1 MKKLTDLL
9 SGIKYSSAS
18 DISEMTVSD
27 IVYNSKKAFGG
38 ALFVCMRGAVS
49 DGHRYARDA
58 YERGARIFICEHE
71 IDLPS
76 DAVLIEVENARAALA
91 DISANFF
98 DHPEKKLYL
107 IGITGTKGKSS
118 TCAMIFHALNSCGVK
133 TGSIGTYG
141 VCIGDTREPT
151 ENSTPESYELYRIFD
166 KMVRAWIDTA
176 VMEVSSQAV
185 YQERIRGLTFDTA
198 VMTNLSPDH
207 IGKYEHPDFEH
218 YKNCKKELFRRCEYA
233 VFNKDDAYYEEFS
246 SYAKCG
252 QAAYS
257 ALGSA
262 DFYARDIEKAVHDGR
277 FGISFTAYDGHGKA
291 AVALPFPGIYSV
303 YNALATLAVCRRRG
317 IGLHEFAQS
326 VRTVSVPGRFEYVP
340 TNDSGVS
347 YIIDYAHTG
356 ASLRSVLAAIYE
368 YHPRRII
375 CVFGSVG
382 GRTELRRHELGEAAN
397 KYADYSLITA
407 DNPDCED
414 PEKICRDI
422 ASCMDFGKYEI
433 IADRE
438 SAIRRAVSMAQ
449 AGDIVLFAG
458 KGHEEYQLIRGEKVP
473 FSERKIIAESA
484 NEKLTV

>member
-76 DAVLIEVENARAALA
+76 DAVLMEVENARAALA

-166 KMVRAWIDTA
+166 KMVSAGLDTA

-218 YKNCKKELFRRCEYA
+218 YKNCKKELLRRCEYA

-303 YNALATLAVCRRRG
+303 YNALAALAVCRRRG

-326 VRTVSVPGRFEYVP
+326 VRTVSVPGRFEYIP

-422 ASCMDFGKYEI
+422 ASCMDFDKYEI

>member
-76 DAVLIEVENARAALA
+76 DAVLMEVENARAALA

-166 KMVRAWIDTA
+166 KMVSAGLDTA
-176 VMEVSSQAV
+176 VMEVSSQAI

-218 YKNCKKELFRRCEYA
+218 YKNCKKELLRRCEYA

-303 YNALATLAVCRRRG
+303 YNALAALAVCRRRG

-326 VRTVSVPGRFEYVP
+326 VRTVSVPGRFEYIP

-422 ASCMDFGKYEI
+422 ASCMDFDKYEI

>member
-18 DISEMTVSD
+18 DMSEMTVSD

-166 KMVRAWIDTA
+166 KMVRAGLDTA

-303 YNALATLAVCRRRG
+303 YNALAALAVCRRRE

-484 NEKLTV
+484 NEKVTV

>member
-18 DISEMTVSD
+18 DISEVTVTD
-27 IVYNSKKAFGG
+27 IVYNSKKAFDG

-58 YERGARIFICEHE
+58 YARGARIFICEHE
-71 IDLPS
+71 IELPD
-76 DAVLIEVENARAALA
+76 DAVLIKVENAREALA
-91 DISANFF
+91 DISAIFF

-166 KMVRAWIDTA
+166 KMVRAGIGTA

-207 IGKYEHPDFEH
+207 IGKYEHPNFEH
-218 YKNCKKELFRRCEYA
+218 YKNCKKELFRRCKYA

-262 DFYARDIEKAVHDGR
+262 DFYARDIEKAVYDGR
-277 FGISFTAYDGHGKA
+277 FGVSFTAYDGHGKA

-303 YNALATLAVCRRRG
+303 YNALAALAVCRRRG

-326 VRTVSVPGRFEYVP
+326 VRTVSVPGRFEYVT
-340 TNDSGVS
+340 TNDSAVS

-382 GRTELRRHELGEAAN
+382 GRTELRRRELGEAAN
-397 KYADYSLITA
+397 KYADYSVITS
-407 DNPDCED
+407 DNPDNED
-414 PEKICRDI
+414 PEKVCRDI
-422 ASCMDFGKYEI
+422 ASCMDLGKYEI

-438 SAIRRAVSMAQ
+438 SAIRRAVGMAQ

-473 FSERKIIAESA
+473 FSEKKIIAESA
-484 NEKLTV
+484 NEKVTV

>member
-76 DAVLIEVENARAALA
+76 DAVLIEVENARAELA

-166 KMVRAWIDTA
+166 KMVSAGLDTA

-277 FGISFTAYDGHGKA
+277 FGISFNAYDGHGKA

-303 YNALATLAVCRRRG
+303 YNALAALAVCRRRG

-407 DNPDCED
+407 DNPDCEY

-449 AGDIVLFAG
+449 AGDIVIFAG

>member
-1 MKKLTDLL
+1 MKRLTDLL

-18 DISEMTVSD
+18 DISEAAISD
-27 IVYNSKKAFGG
+27 IVYNSKKASGG

-71 IDLPS
+71 TGLPD
-76 DAVLIEVENARAALA
+76 DALCIKVENARAALA

-98 DHPEKKLYL
+98 DHPERKLHL

-118 TCAMIFHALNSCGVK
+118 TCAMIFHALNSFGIR

-141 VCIGDTREPT
+141 VCIGDTIEPT

-166 KMVRAWIDTA
+166 KMVHAGLDTA

-218 YKNCKKELFRRCEYA
+218 YKNCKKELFRRCGYA
-233 VFNKDDAYYEEFS
+233 VFNKDDAYYKEFS

-252 QAAYS
+252 QATYS

-262 DFYARDIEKAVHDGR
+262 DFYARDIEKSVRDGR

-291 AVALPFPGIYSV
+291 AVMLPFPGIYSV
-303 YNALATLAVCRRRG
+303 YNALAALAVCHRRG
-317 IGLHEFAQS
+317 IGLPEFAQS
-326 VRTVSVPGRFEYVP
+326 VRTVSVPGRFEYVE

-356 ASLRSVLAAIYE
+356 TSLRSVLAAIYE
-368 YHPRRII
+368 YHPKRII

-382 GRTELRRHELGEAAN
+382 GRTELRRRELGEAAN
-397 KYADYSLITA
+397 KYADYSVITA
-407 DNPDCED
+407 DNPDSED

-422 ASCMDFGKYEI
+422 ASYMDNGKYEI
-433 IADRE
+433 IPDRE
-438 SAIRRAVSMAQ
+438 SAVKRAVGMAQ
-449 AGDIVLFAG
+449 EGDIVLFAG
-458 KGHEEYQLIRGEKVP
+458 KGHEEYQLIRGEKLP
-473 FSERKIIAESA
+473 FSERKIIKQSA
-484 NEKLTV
+484 KEKVTV

>member
-76 DAVLIEVENARAALA
+76 DAVLMEVENARAALA

-166 KMVRAWIDTA
+166 KMVSAGLDTA

-218 YKNCKKELFRRCEYA
+218 YKNCKKELLRRCEYA

-303 YNALATLAVCRRRG
+303 YNALAALAVCRRRG

-326 VRTVSVPGRFEYVP
+326 VRTVSVPGRFEYIP

-382 GRTELRRHELGEAAN
+382 GRTELRRHELREAAN

-422 ASCMDFGKYEI
+422 ASCMDFDKYEI

>member
-1 MKKLTDLL
+1 MKRLTDLL

-18 DISEMTVSD
+18 DISEAAISD
-27 IVYNSKKAFGG
+27 IVYNSKKASGG

-71 IDLPS
+71 TGLPD
-76 DAVLIEVENARAALA
+76 DALCIKVENARAALA

-98 DHPEKKLYL
+98 DHPERKLHL

-118 TCAMIFHALNSCGVK
+118 TCAMIFHALNSFGIR

-141 VCIGDTREPT
+141 VCIGDTIEPT

-166 KMVRAWIDTA
+166 KMVHAGLDTA

-218 YKNCKKELFRRCEYA
+218 YKNCKKELFRRCGYA
-233 VFNKDDAYYEEFS
+233 VFNKDDAYYKEFS

-252 QAAYS
+252 QATYS

-262 DFYARDIEKAVHDGR
+262 DFYARDIEKSVRDGR
-277 FGISFTAYDGHGKA
+277 FGISFTAYDGQGKA
-291 AVALPFPGIYSV
+291 AVMLPFPGIYSV
-303 YNALATLAVCRRRG
+303 YNALAALAVCRRRR
-317 IGLHEFAQS
+317 IGLPEFAQS
-326 VRTVSVPGRFEYVP
+326 VRTVSVPGRFEYVE

-356 ASLRSVLAAIYE
+356 TSLRSVLAAIYE
-368 YHPRRII
+368 YHPKRII

-382 GRTELRRHELGEAAN
+382 GRTELRRRELGEAAN
-397 KYADYSLITA
+397 KYADYSVITA
-407 DNPDCED
+407 DNPDSED

-422 ASCMDFGKYEI
+422 ASYMDNGKYEI
-433 IADRE
+433 IPDRE
-438 SAIRRAVSMAQ
+438 SAVKRAVGMAQ
-449 AGDIVLFAG
+449 EGDIVLFAG
-458 KGHEEYQLIRGEKVP
+458 KGHEEYQLIRGEKLP
-473 FSERKIIAESA
+473 FSERKIIKQSA
-484 NEKLTV
+484 KEKVTV

>member
-1 MKKLTDLL
+1 MKRLTDLL

-18 DISEMTVSD
+18 DISEAAISD
-27 IVYNSKKAFGG
+27 IVYNSKKASGG

-71 IDLPS
+71 TGLPD
-76 DAVLIEVENARAALA
+76 DALCIKVENARAALA

-98 DHPEKKLYL
+98 NHPERKLHL

-118 TCAMIFHALNSCGVK
+118 TCAMIFHALNSFGIR

-141 VCIGDTREPT
+141 VCIGDTIEPT

-166 KMVRAWIDTA
+166 KMLHAGLDTA

-218 YKNCKKELFRRCEYA
+218 YKNCKKELFRRCGYA
-233 VFNKDDAYYEEFS
+233 VFNKDDAYYKEFS

-252 QAAYS
+252 QATYS

-262 DFYARDIEKAVHDGR
+262 DFYARDIEKSVRDGR
-277 FGISFTAYDGHGKA
+277 FGISFTAYDGQGKA
-291 AVALPFPGIYSV
+291 AVMLPFPGIYSV
-303 YNALATLAVCRRRG
+303 YNALAALAVCRRRR
-317 IGLHEFAQS
+317 IGLPEFAQS
-326 VRTVSVPGRFEYVP
+326 VRTVSVPGRFEYVE

-356 ASLRSVLAAIYE
+356 TSLRSVLAAIYE
-368 YHPRRII
+368 YHPKRII

-382 GRTELRRHELGEAAN
+382 GRTELRRRELGEAAN
-397 KYADYSLITA
+397 KYADYSVITA
-407 DNPDCED
+407 DNPDSED

-422 ASCMDFGKYEI
+422 ASYMDNGKYEI
-433 IADRE
+433 IPDRE
-438 SAIRRAVSMAQ
+438 SAVKRAVGMAQ
-449 AGDIVLFAG
+449 EGDIVLFAG
-458 KGHEEYQLIRGEKVP
+458 KGHEEYQLIRGEKLP
-473 FSERKIIAESA
+473 FSERKIIKQSA
-484 NEKLTV
+484 KEKVTV

>member
-1 MKKLTDLL
+1 MKRLTDLL

-18 DISEMTVSD
+18 DISEAAISD
-27 IVYNSKKAFGG
+27 IVYNSKKASGG

-71 IDLPS
+71 TGLPD
-76 DAVLIEVENARAALA
+76 DALCIKVENARAALA

-98 DHPEKKLYL
+98 DHPERKLHL

-118 TCAMIFHALNSCGVK
+118 TCAMIFHALNSFGIR

-141 VCIGDTREPT
+141 VCIGDTIEPT

-166 KMVRAWIDTA
+166 KMVHAGLDTA

-218 YKNCKKELFRRCEYA
+218 YKNCKKELFRRCGYA
-233 VFNKDDAYYEEFS
+233 VFNKDDAYYKEFS

-252 QAAYS
+252 QATYS

-262 DFYARDIEKAVHDGR
+262 DFYARDIEKSVRDGR
-277 FGISFTAYDGHGKA
+277 FGISFTAYDGQGKA
-291 AVALPFPGIYSV
+291 AVMLPFPGIYSV
-303 YNALATLAVCRRRG
+303 YNALAALAVCRRRR
-317 IGLHEFAQS
+317 IGLPEFAQS
-326 VRTVSVPGRFEYVP
+326 VRTVSVPGRFEYVE

-356 ASLRSVLAAIYE
+356 TSLRSVLAAIYE
-368 YHPRRII
+368 YHPKRII

-382 GRTELRRHELGEAAN
+382 GRTELRRRELGEAAN
-397 KYADYSLITA
+397 KYAVYSVITA
-407 DNPDCED
+407 DNPDSED

-422 ASCMDFGKYEI
+422 ASYMDNGKYEI
-433 IADRE
+433 IPDRE
-438 SAIRRAVSMAQ
+438 SAVKRAVGMAQ
-449 AGDIVLFAG
+449 EGDIVLFAG
-458 KGHEEYQLIRGEKVP
+458 KGHEEYQLIGGEKLP
-473 FSERKIIAESA
+473 FSERKIIKQSA
-484 NEKLTV
+484 KEKVTV

>member
-1 MKKLTDLL
+1 MKRLTDLL

-18 DISEMTVSD
+18 DISEAAISD
-27 IVYNSKKAFGG
+27 IVYNSKKASGG

-71 IDLPS
+71 TGLPD
-76 DAVLIEVENARAALA
+76 DALCIKVENARAALA

-98 DHPEKKLYL
+98 DHPERKLHL

-118 TCAMIFHALNSCGVK
+118 TCAMIFHALNSFGIR

-141 VCIGDTREPT
+141 VCIGDTIEPT

-166 KMVRAWIDTA
+166 KMVHAGLDTA

-218 YKNCKKELFRRCEYA
+218 YKNCKKELFRRCGYA

-252 QAAYS
+252 QATYS

-262 DFYARDIEKAVHDGR
+262 DFYARDIEKSVRDGR
-277 FGISFTAYDGHGKA
+277 FGISFTAYDGQGKA
-291 AVALPFPGIYSV
+291 AVMLPFPGIYSV
-303 YNALATLAVCRRRG
+303 YNALAALAVCRRRR
-317 IGLHEFAQS
+317 IGLPEFAQS
-326 VRTVSVPGRFEYVP
+326 VRTVSVPGRFEYVE

-356 ASLRSVLAAIYE
+356 TSLRSVLAAIYE
-368 YHPRRII
+368 YHPKRII

-382 GRTELRRHELGEAAN
+382 GRTELRRRELGEAAN
-397 KYADYSLITA
+397 KYADYSVITA
-407 DNPDCED
+407 DNPDSED

-422 ASCMDFGKYEI
+422 ASYMDNGKYEI
-433 IADRE
+433 IPDRE
-438 SAIRRAVSMAQ
+438 SAVKRAVGMAQ
-449 AGDIVLFAG
+449 EGDIVLFAG
-458 KGHEEYQLIRGEKVP
+458 KGHEEYQLIRGEKLP
-473 FSERKIIAESA
+473 FSERKIIKQSTK
-484 NEKLTV
+484 EKVTV

>member
-1 MKKLTDLL
+1 MKRLTDLL

-18 DISEMTVSD
+18 DISEAAISD
-27 IVYNSKKAFGG
+27 IVYNSKKASGG

-71 IDLPS
+71 TGLPD
-76 DAVLIEVENARAALA
+76 DALCIKVENARATLA

-98 DHPEKKLYL
+98 DHPERKLHL

-118 TCAMIFHALNSCGVK
+118 TCAMIFHALNSFGIR

-141 VCIGDTREPT
+141 VCIGDTIEPT

-166 KMVRAWIDTA
+166 KMVHAGLDTA

-218 YKNCKKELFRRCEYA
+218 YKNCKKELFRRCGYA

-252 QAAYS
+252 QATYS

-262 DFYARDIEKAVHDGR
+262 DFYARDIEKSVRDGR
-277 FGISFTAYDGHGKA
+277 FGISFTAYDGQGKA
-291 AVALPFPGIYSV
+291 AVMLPFPGIYSV
-303 YNALATLAVCRRRG
+303 YNALAALVVCRRRG
-317 IGLHEFAQS
+317 IGLPEFAQS
-326 VRTVSVPGRFEYVP
+326 VRTVSVPGRFEYVE

-356 ASLRSVLAAIYE
+356 TSLRSVLAAIYE
-368 YHPRRII
+368 YHPKRII

-382 GRTELRRHELGEAAN
+382 GRTELRRRELGDAAN
-397 KYADYSLITA
+397 KYADYSVITA
-407 DNPDCED
+407 DNPDSED

-422 ASCMDFGKYEI
+422 ASYMDNGKYEI
-433 IADRE
+433 IPDRE
-438 SAIRRAVSMAQ
+438 SAVKRAVGMAQ
-449 AGDIVLFAG
+449 EGDIVLFAG
-458 KGHEEYQLIRGEKVP
+458 KGHEEYQLIRGEKLP
-473 FSERKIIAESA
+473 FSERKIIKQSA
-484 NEKLTV
+484 KEKVTV

>member
-1 MKKLTDLL
+1 MKKFTDLL

-166 KMVRAWIDTA
+166 KMVRAGLDTA

-291 AVALPFPGIYSV
+291 TVALPFPGIYSV
-303 YNALATLAVCRRRG
+303 YNALAALAVCRRRG

-422 ASCMDFGKYEI
+422 ATCMDFGKYEI
-433 IADRE
+433 IADRV

>member
-166 KMVRAWIDTA
+166 KMVRAGLDTA

-277 FGISFTAYDGHGKA
+277 FGISFTAYDEHGKA
-291 AVALPFPGIYSV
+291 TVALPFPGIYSV
-303 YNALATLAVCRRRG
+303 YNALAALAVCRRRG

-422 ASCMDFGKYEI
+422 ATCMDFGKYEI
-433 IADRE
+433 IADRV

>member
-1 MKKLTDLL
+1 MKRLTDLL

-18 DISEMTVSD
+18 DISEAAISD
-27 IVYNSKKAFGG
+27 IVYNSKKASGG

-58 YERGARIFICEHE
+58 YERGTRIFICEHE
-71 IDLPS
+71 TGLPD
-76 DAVLIEVENARAALA
+76 DALCIKVENARAALA

-98 DHPEKKLYL
+98 DHPERKLHL

-118 TCAMIFHALNSCGVK
+118 TCAMIFHALNSFGIR

-141 VCIGDTREPT
+141 VCIGDTIEPT

-166 KMVRAWIDTA
+166 KMVHAGLDTA

-218 YKNCKKELFRRCEYA
+218 YKNCKKELFRRCGYA
-233 VFNKDDAYYEEFS
+233 VFNKDDAYYKEFS

-252 QAAYS
+252 QATYS

-262 DFYARDIEKAVHDGR
+262 DFYARDIEKSVRDGR
-277 FGISFTAYDGHGKA
+277 FGISFTAYDGQGKA
-291 AVALPFPGIYSV
+291 AVMLPFPGIYSV
-303 YNALATLAVCRRRG
+303 YNALAALAVCRRRR
-317 IGLHEFAQS
+317 IGLPEFAQS
-326 VRTVSVPGRFEYVP
+326 VRTVSVPGRFEYVE

-356 ASLRSVLAAIYE
+356 TSLRSVLAAIYE
-368 YHPRRII
+368 YHPKRII

-382 GRTELRRHELGEAAN
+382 GRTELRRRELGEAAN
-397 KYADYSLITA
+397 KYADYSVITA
-407 DNPDCED
+407 DNPDSED

-422 ASCMDFGKYEI
+422 ASYMDNGKYEI
-433 IADRE
+433 IPDRE
-438 SAIRRAVSMAQ
+438 SAVKRAVGMAQ
-449 AGDIVLFAG
+449 EGDIVLFAG
-458 KGHEEYQLIRGEKVP
+458 KGHEEYQLIRGEKLP
-473 FSERKIIAESA
+473 FSERKIIKQSA
-484 NEKLTV
+484 KEKVTV

>member
-1 MKKLTDLL
+1 MKRLTDLL

-18 DISEMTVSD
+18 DISEAAISD
-27 IVYNSKKAFGG
+27 IVYNSKKASGG

-71 IDLPS
+71 TGLPD
-76 DAVLIEVENARAALA
+76 DALCIKVENARAALA

-98 DHPEKKLYL
+98 DHPERKLHL

-118 TCAMIFHALNSCGVK
+118 TCAMIFHALNSFGIR

-141 VCIGDTREPT
+141 VCIGDTIEPT

-166 KMVRAWIDTA
+166 KMVHAGLDTA

-218 YKNCKKELFRRCEYA
+218 YKNCKKELFRRCGYA

-252 QAAYS
+252 QATYS

-262 DFYARDIEKAVHDGR
+262 DFYARDIEKSVRDGR
-277 FGISFTAYDGHGKA
+277 FGISFTAYDGQGKA
-291 AVALPFPGIYSV
+291 AVMLPFPGIYSV
-303 YNALATLAVCRRRG
+303 YNAHAALAVCRRRG
-317 IGLHEFAQS
+317 IGLPEFAQS
-326 VRTVSVPGRFEYVP
+326 VRTVSVPGRFEYVE

-356 ASLRSVLAAIYE
+356 TSLRSVLAAIYE
-368 YHPRRII
+368 YHPKRII

-382 GRTELRRHELGEAAN
+382 GRTELRRRELGEAAN
-397 KYADYSLITA
+397 KYADYSMITA
-407 DNPDCED
+407 DNPDSED

-422 ASCMDFGKYEI
+422 ASYMDNGKYEI
-433 IADRE
+433 IPDRE
-438 SAIRRAVSMAQ
+438 SAVKRAVGMAEE
-449 AGDIVLFAG
+449 GDIVLFAG
-458 KGHEEYQLIRGEKVP
+458 KGHEEYQLIRGEKLP
-473 FSERKIIAESA
+473 FSERKIIKQSA
-484 NEKLTV
+484 KEKVTV

>member
-1 MKKLTDLL
+1 MKRLTDLL

-18 DISEMTVSD
+18 DISEAAISD
-27 IVYNSKKAFGG
+27 IVYNSKKASGG

-71 IDLPS
+71 TGLPD
-76 DAVLIEVENARAALA
+76 DALCIKVENARAALA

-98 DHPEKKLYL
+98 DHPERKLHL

-118 TCAMIFHALNSCGVK
+118 TCAMIFHALNSFGIR

-141 VCIGDTREPT
+141 VCIGDTIEPT

-166 KMVRAWIDTA
+166 KMVHAGLDTA

-218 YKNCKKELFRRCEYA
+218 YKNCKKELFRRCGYA

-252 QAAYS
+252 QATYS

-262 DFYARDIEKAVHDGR
+262 DFYARDIEKSVRDGR

-291 AVALPFPGIYSV
+291 AVMLPFPGIYSV
-303 YNALATLAVCRRRG
+303 YNALAALAVCRRRR
-317 IGLHEFAQS
+317 IGLPEFAQS
-326 VRTVSVPGRFEYVP
+326 VRTVSVPGRFEYVE

-356 ASLRSVLAAIYE
+356 TSLRSVLAAIYE
-368 YHPRRII
+368 YHPKRII

-382 GRTELRRHELGEAAN
+382 GRTELRRRELGEAAN
-397 KYADYSLITA
+397 KYADYSVITA
-407 DNPDCED
+407 DNPDSED

-422 ASCMDFGKYEI
+422 ASYMDNGKYEI
-433 IADRE
+433 IPDRE
-438 SAIRRAVSMAQ
+438 SAVKRAVGMAQ
-449 AGDIVLFAG
+449 EGDIVLFAG
-458 KGHEEYQLIRGEKVP
+458 KGHEEYQLIGGEKLP
-473 FSERKIIAESA
+473 FSERKIIKQSA
-484 NEKLTV
+484 KEKVTV

>member
-1 MKKLTDLL
+1 M
-9 SGIKYSSAS
+9 
-18 DISEMTVSD
+18 
-27 IVYNSKKAFGG
+27 
-38 ALFVCMRGAVS
+38 
-49 DGHRYARDA
+49 
-58 YERGARIFICEHE
+58 
-71 IDLPS
+71 
-76 DAVLIEVENARAALA
+76 
-91 DISANFF
+91 
-98 DHPEKKLYL
+98 
-107 IGITGTKGKSS
+107 
-118 TCAMIFHALNSCGVK
+118 
-133 TGSIGTYG
+133 
-141 VCIGDTREPT
+141 
-151 ENSTPESYELYRIFD
+151 
-166 KMVRAWIDTA
+166 
-176 VMEVSSQAV
+176 
-185 YQERIRGLTFDTA
+185 
-198 VMTNLSPDH
+198 
-207 IGKYEHPDFEH
+207 
-218 YKNCKKELFRRCEYA
+218 
-233 VFNKDDAYYEEFS
+233 
-246 SYAKCG
+246 
-252 QAAYS
+252 
-257 ALGSA
+257 
-262 DFYARDIEKAVHDGR
+262 
-277 FGISFTAYDGHGKA
+277 
-291 AVALPFPGIYSV
+291 
-303 YNALATLAVCRRRG
+303 
-317 IGLHEFAQS
+317 
-326 VRTVSVPGRFEYVP
+326 PGRFEYVP

-438 SAIRRAVSMAQ
+438 SAIKRAVSMAQ

>member
-151 ENSTPESYELYRIFD
+151 ENSTPESHELYRIFD
-166 KMVRAWIDTA
+166 KMVRAGLDTA

-303 YNALATLAVCRRRG
+303 YNALAALAVCRRRG

-473 FSERKIIAESA
+473 FSERKIIEQSTK
-484 NEKLTV
+484 EKVTV

>member
-166 KMVRAWIDTA
+166 KMVRAGLDTA
-176 VMEVSSQAV
+176 VMEGSYQAV

-303 YNALATLAVCRRRG
+303 YNALAALAACRRRG

-438 SAIRRAVSMAQ
+438 PAIRRAVSMAQ

-458 KGHEEYQLIRGEKVP
+458 KGHEEYQLIRGEKGS

>member
-1 MKKLTDLL
+1 MKRLTDLL

-18 DISEMTVSD
+18 DISEAAISD
-27 IVYNSKKAFGG
+27 IVYNSKKASGG

-71 IDLPS
+71 TGLPD
-76 DAVLIEVENARAALA
+76 DALCIKVENARAALA

-98 DHPEKKLYL
+98 DHPERKLHL

-118 TCAMIFHALNSCGVK
+118 TCAMIFHALNSFGIR

-141 VCIGDTREPT
+141 VCIGDTIEPT

-166 KMVRAWIDTA
+166 KMVHAGLDTA

-218 YKNCKKELFRRCEYA
+218 YKNCKKELFRRCGYA
-233 VFNKDDAYYEEFS
+233 VFNKDDAYYKEFS

-252 QAAYS
+252 QATYS

-262 DFYARDIEKAVHDGR
+262 DFYARDIEKSVRDGR
-277 FGISFTAYDGHGKA
+277 FGISFTAYDGQGKA
-291 AVALPFPGIYSV
+291 AVMLPFPGIYSV
-303 YNALATLAVCRRRG
+303 YNALAALSVCRRRG
-317 IGLHEFAQS
+317 IGLPEFAQS
-326 VRTVSVPGRFEYVP
+326 VRTVSVPGRFEYVE

-356 ASLRSVLAAIYE
+356 TSLRSVLAAIYE
-368 YHPRRII
+368 YHPKRII

-382 GRTELRRHELGEAAN
+382 GRTELRRRELGEAAN
-397 KYADYSLITA
+397 KYADYSVITA
-407 DNPDCED
+407 DNPDSED

-422 ASCMDFGKYEI
+422 ASYMDNGKYEI
-433 IADRE
+433 IPDRE
-438 SAIRRAVSMAQ
+438 SAVKRAVGMAEE
-449 AGDIVLFAG
+449 GDIVLFAG
-458 KGHEEYQLIRGEKVP
+458 KGHEEYQLIGGEKLP
-473 FSERKIIAESA
+473 FSERKIIKQSA
-484 NEKLTV
+484 KEKVTV

>member
-1 MKKLTDLL
+1 MKRLTDLL

-18 DISEMTVSD
+18 DISEAAISD
-27 IVYNSKKAFGG
+27 IVYNSKKASGG

-71 IDLPS
+71 TGLPD
-76 DAVLIEVENARAALA
+76 DALCIKVENARAALA

-98 DHPEKKLYL
+98 NHPERKLHL

-118 TCAMIFHALNSCGVK
+118 TCAMIFHALNSFGIR

-141 VCIGDTREPT
+141 VCIGDTIEPT

-166 KMVRAWIDTA
+166 KMVHAGLDTA

-207 IGKYEHPDFEH
+207 IGKYEHPDLEH
-218 YKNCKKELFRRCEYA
+218 YKNCKKELFRRCGYA
-233 VFNKDDAYYEEFS
+233 VFNKDDAYYKEFS

-252 QAAYS
+252 QATYS

-262 DFYARDIEKAVHDGR
+262 DFYARDIEKSVRDGR
-277 FGISFTAYDGHGKA
+277 FGISFTAYDGQGKA
-291 AVALPFPGIYSV
+291 AVMLPFPGIYSV
-303 YNALATLAVCRRRG
+303 YNALAALAVCRRRR
-317 IGLHEFAQS
+317 IGLPEFAQS
-326 VRTVSVPGRFEYVP
+326 VRTVSVPGRFEYVE

-356 ASLRSVLAAIYE
+356 TSLRSVLAAIYE
-368 YHPRRII
+368 YHPKRII

-382 GRTELRRHELGEAAN
+382 GRTELRRRELGEAAN
-397 KYADYSLITA
+397 KYADYSVITA
-407 DNPDCED
+407 DNPDSED

-422 ASCMDFGKYEI
+422 ASYMDNGKYEI
-433 IADRE
+433 IPDRE
-438 SAIRRAVSMAQ
+438 SAVKRAVGMAQ
-449 AGDIVLFAG
+449 EGDIVLFAG
-458 KGHEEYQLIRGEKVP
+458 KGHEEYQLIRGEKLP
-473 FSERKIIAESA
+473 FSERKIIKQSA
-484 NEKLTV
+484 KEKVTV